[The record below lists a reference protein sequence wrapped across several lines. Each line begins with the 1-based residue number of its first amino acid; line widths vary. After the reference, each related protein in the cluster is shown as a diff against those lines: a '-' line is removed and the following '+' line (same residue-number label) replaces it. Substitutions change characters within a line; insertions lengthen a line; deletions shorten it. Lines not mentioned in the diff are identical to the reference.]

1 MAQPTIPP
9 DSLRLAGEFN
19 VSVSKMKYTLC
30 IILLIFCLSCEDQDS
45 LDVRFGTVHNAENIS
60 FDPFSMTSESW
71 AEHVK
76 NYFSHDILI
85 KGWGFDDIYIAIYR
99 NENWL
104 DICHVINQPFAQEE
118 KFLYIAI
125 TDKLGNSIY
134 DDALHQSEIEKDP
147 SLGIKCIFYDNR
159 ILLNIMRAPI
169 QRAFIG
175 KKVYVFAKTMEIGEK
190 PNAGI
195 NLLEG
200 TQLIKE
206 NIVLH

>member
-1 MAQPTIPP
+1 M
-9 DSLRLAGEFN
+9 
-19 VSVSKMKYTLC
+19 C
-30 IILLIFCLSCEDQDS
+30 FCLSCGDPESINLKNGNVD
-45 LDVRFGTVHNAENIS
+45 NAENIS

-85 KGWGFDDIYIAIYR
+85 KSWGFDDIYIAIYR

-104 DICHVINQPFAQEE
+104 DICHVINQPFGQQG
-118 KFLYIAI
+118 KILWIDI

-134 DDALHQSEIEKDP
+134 DRALLDSEIEKDP
-147 SLGIKCIFYDNR
+147 SLGTKCVFYDNR
-159 ILLNIMRAPI
+159 ILLAINRSPI

-175 KKVYVFAKTMEIGEK
+175 KKVYVFVKTMEIGEK
-190 PNAGI
+190 TNAGT

>member
-1 MAQPTIPP
+1 M
-9 DSLRLAGEFN
+9 
-19 VSVSKMKYTLC
+19 C
-30 IILLIFCLSCEDQDS
+30 FCLSCEDPESINLKNGNVD
-45 LDVRFGTVHNAENIS
+45 NAENIS

-85 KGWGFDDIYIAIYR
+85 KSWDFDDIYIAIYR

-104 DICHVINQPFAQEE
+104 DICHVINQPFSKQE
-118 KFLYIAI
+118 KILWITI
-125 TDKLGNSIY
+125 TDEQGNSIY
-134 DDALHQSEIEKDP
+134 DDVLHQSEIEKDP
-147 SLGIKCIFYDNR
+147 SLGTNCVFYNNK
-159 ILLNIMRAPI
+159 ILLVIMRSPI

-190 PNAGI
+190 TNAGI

-206 NIVLH
+206 NLVLH

>member
-1 MAQPTIPP
+1 M
-9 DSLRLAGEFN
+9 SN
-19 VSVSKMKYTLC
+19 MKYIFC
-30 IILLIFCLSCEDQDS
+30 ILLMCFCLSCEDPES
-45 LDVRFGTVHNAENIS
+45 INLKNGSVHKAENIS
-60 FDPFSMTSESW
+60 LDPFSMSPENW
-71 AEHVK
+71 AKHIK
-76 NYFSHDILI
+76 NYYSHDILI
-85 KGWGFDDIYIAIYR
+85 KSWGFDDIYIAIYR

-104 DICHVINQPFAQEE
+104 DICHVINKPFGREG
-118 KFLYIAI
+118 KLLYIAI

-134 DDALHQSEIEKDP
+134 DDVLLNSEIEKDP
-147 SLGIKCIFYDNR
+147 SLGRKAVFYDNG
-159 ILLNIMRAPI
+159 IALNNMRSPI

-190 PNAGI
+190 TNAGI

>member
-1 MAQPTIPP
+1 
-9 DSLRLAGEFN
+9 
-19 VSVSKMKYTLC
+19 MKYILC
-30 IILLIFCLSCEDQDS
+30 IILLIFCLSCEDQES
-45 LDVRFGTVHNAENIS
+45 VDVRFGTVHNAENIS
-60 FDPFSMTSESW
+60 FDPFSLTSESW

-85 KGWGFDDIYIAIYR
+85 KSWGFDDIYIAIYR

-104 DICHVINQPFAQEE
+104 DICHVINKPFGQEG
-118 KFLYIAI
+118 KILHINI
-125 TDKLGNSIY
+125 TDELGNFIN
-134 DDALHQSEIEKDP
+134 DNVLLQSEIEKDA
-147 SLGIKCIFYDNR
+147 SLGRKVVLYDDSIVLGINR
-159 ILLNIMRAPI
+159 FPI
-169 QRAFIG
+169 QRDFIG

-190 PNAGI
+190 TNAGI

>member
-1 MAQPTIPP
+1 
-9 DSLRLAGEFN
+9 
-19 VSVSKMKYTLC
+19 MKYIFC
-30 IILLIFCLSCEDQDS
+30 ILLMCFCLSCEDPESINLKNGNVD
-45 LDVRFGTVHNAENIS
+45 NAENIS

-85 KGWGFDDIYIAIYR
+85 KSWGFDDIYIAIYR

-104 DICHVINQPFAQEE
+104 DICHVINQPFGQQG
-118 KFLYIAI
+118 KILYIDI

-134 DDALHQSEIEKDP
+134 DDVLHQSEIEKDP
-147 SLGIKCIFYDNR
+147 SLGTKCVFYDNR
-159 ILLNIMRAPI
+159 ILLITMRSPI

-190 PNAGI
+190 TNAGI
-195 NLLEG
+195 NLLEE

>member
-1 MAQPTIPP
+1 M
-9 DSLRLAGEFN
+9 
-19 VSVSKMKYTLC
+19 C
-30 IILLIFCLSCEDQDS
+30 FCLSCEDPESINLKNGNVD
-45 LDVRFGTVHNAENIS
+45 NAENIS
-60 FDPFSMTSESW
+60 FDPFSMTFESW

-76 NYFSHDILI
+76 NHFSHDILI
-85 KGWGFDDIYIAIYR
+85 KSWGFDDIYIAIYR

-104 DICHVINQPFAQEE
+104 DICWVINEPFGRQG
-118 KFLYIAI
+118 KLLWIDI

-134 DDALHQSEIEKDP
+134 DGVLLQSEIEKDP
-147 SLGIKCIFYDNR
+147 SLGTKCVFYDNG
-159 ILLNIMRAPI
+159 ILLAINRSPI

-175 KKVYVFAKTMEIGEK
+175 KKVYVFAKTMEMGEK
-190 PNAGI
+190 TDAGT